1 MTWNWT
7 LVWHILPMILRG
19 TVITVE
25 ATVLGMLLALL
36 LGLIWAGLLFL
47 PNRFIF
53 WLVRLIIEFIRDTPL
68 LIQLFFCYYVLPE
81 IGVTIP
87 ALVTGITVLGIN
99 YSAYTA
105 EVYRAGLQNIP
116 VGQWNAAKALNFTP
130 WQTFIRI
137 IVPQALPPIVPA
149 MRNNLIAMFKDT
161 PLLSTITVMEMLNR
175 AMIIGDKSFHYL
187 EPLTLVGVLFLL
199 MSLLASGLIG
209 ITQRKL
215 LVRR

>member
-1 MTWNWT
+1 MIWDWK
-7 LVWHILPMILRG
+7 LVWHILPMILQG
-19 TVITVE
+19 MIITIE
-25 ATVLGMLLALL
+25 ATVLGMLLALV
-36 LGLIWAGLLFL
+36 LGLIWAGLLLL
-47 PNRFIF
+47 PNRCIF
-53 WLVRLIIEFIRDTPL
+53 WTMRAVIEFIRDTPL

-81 IGVTIP
+81 IGITIP
-87 ALVTGITVLGIN
+87 ALVTGIAVLGIN

-116 VGQWNAAKALNFTP
+116 SGQWDASKALNFTP

-149 MRNNLIAMFKDT
+149 MGNNLIAMFKDT

-175 AMIIGDKSFHYL
+175 AMIIGDRTFHYL
-187 EPLTLVGVLFLL
+187 EPLTIVGVLFLL
-199 MSLLASGLIG
+199 MSLLASGMIG
-209 ITQRKL
+209 ITQRTL

>member
-149 MRNNLIAMFKDT
+149 MGNNLIAMFKDT